1 MGYLQSVLI
10 GFELDT
16 FEAEKIQW
24 LQLATGLTFEPFN
37 ELAERFNQLAN
48 SKARVNSQ
56 LRDSL
61 RKRTKHTPMDHA
73 PAAVR
78 QRFDSMFDRVTDE
91 LEQGIISAEEHLHHL
106 WRVLRLEQRLFT
118 NAFAE
123 MHATG
128 SPEPVRR
135 AQRIISLLMQITL
148 KTFKQREEKYITDTG
163 KCFHM
168 VEGCGNSRSARLV
181 DHAPLGL
188 NPCKSCIQA

>member
-1 MGYLQSVLI
+1 M
-10 GFELDT
+10 
-16 FEAEKIQW
+16 
-24 LQLATGLTFEPFN
+24 
-37 ELAERFNQLAN
+37 NQ
-48 SKARVNSQ
+48 
-56 LRDSL
+56 
-61 RKRTKHTPMDHA
+61 A

-78 QRFDSMFDRVTDE
+78 ERFDSMFDRVTDE
-91 LEQGIISAEEHLHHL
+91 LEKGIASAEKGIASAEKGIASAEERLHRMLIVH
-106 WRVLRLEQRLFT
+106 RIEQRLLT
-118 NAFAE
+118 DAFAE
-123 MHATG
+123 MHARG

-168 VEGCGNSRSARLV
+168 VEGCGNSRSACLV